1 MRGTV
6 RPMRKPG
13 FSLSKIT
20 NLASCLMT
28 VLLALNLHSLAAQ
41 ISTPSAQSEEPSSK
55 SRGASPHGTG
65 AKAAPVTPAPAGV
78 KAPESLRPSKQRLF
92 MNHLQGWTPAN
103 GLADDDP
110 ATGQVDEEQPD
121 SRVRLAEQGLS
132 GELATHR
139 RAVQGQEESFQQQQ
153 KALEQQQK
161 ELDEKLQALGRNA
174 SELSA
179 QQEQRRQD
187 VEQSIARLAHIYE
200 QMPPRDAAA
209 MFNILD
215 MRVLVP
221 VAQHMIPRR
230 ISDVIG
236 NMQPDRA
243 NILSQYL
250 AGIRKLSPDTI
261 NRMNSPIDS
270 NIAP

>member
-1 MRGTV
+1 MRGNV
-6 RPMRKPG
+6 RPMRKAG
-13 FSLSKIT
+13 FSLSRIT

-41 ISTPSAQSEEPSSK
+41 LSSPSARDETSPETPQKP
-55 SRGASPHGTG
+55 APHGTG
-65 AKAAPVTPAPAGV
+65 TSAVPTAPAV
-78 KAPESLRPSKQRLF
+78 AKAPESVRPTKQHLF
-92 MNHLQGWTPAN
+92 MNRLQGWTPAN
-103 GLADDDP
+103 GLAEDDP
-110 ATGQVDEEQPD
+110 STGQADEELPD
-121 SRVRLAEQGLS
+121 SRVKLAEQGLS

-139 RAVQGQEESFQQQQ
+139 QAMQGQAEALQHQQ
-153 KALEQQQK
+153 KALEQEQK

-179 QQEQRRQD
+179 QQEQRRQA

-261 NRMNSPIDS
+261 NRLNSPVDT

>member
-1 MRGTV
+1 MRGNV
-6 RPMRKPG
+6 RPMRKAG
-13 FSLSKIT
+13 FSLSRIT

-41 ISTPSAQSEEPSSK
+41 ISSPSAQNEPSSEK
-55 SRGASPHGTG
+55 PPKPEPHG
-65 AKAAPVTPAPAGV
+65 KAASAIPAGV
-78 KAPESLRPSKQRLF
+78 KAPESVKPSSQRVL
-92 MNHLQGWTPAN
+92 MNRLQGWTPAN
-103 GLADDDP
+103 GLAEDDP
-110 ATGQVDEEQPD
+110 AVGQVDEELPD

-132 GELATHR
+132 GEVSSHR
-139 RAVQGQEESFQQQQ
+139 QAMQGQAESLQHQQ
-153 KALEQQQK
+153 KALEQEQK

-179 QQEQRRQD
+179 QQEKRRQD

-236 NMQPDRA
+236 NMQLDRA
-243 NILSQYL
+243 NILSQYM

-261 NRMNSPIDS
+261 NRLHSPVDT

>member
-1 MRGTV
+1 MRGNV
-6 RPMRKPG
+6 RSMRKKG
-13 FSLSKIT
+13 FSLSRIT

-41 ISTPSAQSEEPSSK
+41 ISSSSAQTETAHGK
-55 SRGASPHGTG
+55 SGEAAPQG
-65 AKAAPVTPAPAGV
+65 KAAEAVPAPPPAGV
-78 KAPESLRPSKQRLF
+78 KAPETVRPSRQRLF
-92 MNHLQGWTPAN
+92 LNHLQGWTPAN

-121 SRVRLAEQGLS
+121 SRVRLAERGLNDDLASHRQAMQG
-132 GELATHR
+132 EAER
-139 RAVQGQEESFQQQQ
+139 FQHQQ
-153 KALEQQQK
+153 KALEQEQK

>member
-1 MRGTV
+1 MRGNV
-6 RPMRKPG
+6 RPMRKAG
-13 FSLSKIT
+13 FSLSRIT

-41 ISTPSAQSEEPSSK
+41 ISSPSAQNELSSEKPPK
-55 SRGASPHGTG
+55 PASHGTG
-65 AKAAPVTPAPAGV
+65 TSAAPAGV
-78 KAPESLRPSKQRLF
+78 KPPEGLKPNSQRVL
-92 MNHLQGWTPAN
+92 MNRLQGWTPAN
-103 GLADDDP
+103 GLAEDDP
-110 ATGQVDEEQPD
+110 AAGQVDEELPD

-132 GELATHR
+132 GEVASHR
-139 RAVQGQEESFQQQQ
+139 QAMQGQAESLQHQQ
-153 KALEQQQK
+153 KALEQEQK

-261 NRMNSPIDS
+261 NRLNSPVDT